1 MANYRVVRFPN
12 RGRGIEATC
21 DSMSA
26 DEEAWYARVQEPR
39 CLRMMPSLAAC
50 PVGFAAPEGHR
61 LANPSV
67 ALHGGRIVLLQPAV
81 EQRHPVRTRHFL
93 LQMSEDLAI
102 QSSVEVLVP
111 PETPGG
117 GVPGSAALRL
127 A

>member
-1 MANYRVVRFPN
+1 MVCPRAR
-12 RGRGIEATC
+12 ATVPAHDAVPC
-21 DSMSA
+21 
-26 DEEAWYARVQEPR
+26 
-39 CLRMMPSLAAC
+39 AC
-50 PVGFAAPEGHR
+50 PVGVAAPEGYR

-81 EQRHPVRTRHFL
+81 EHRHPAQTRHFL